1 MKALIIYESAFGNTE
16 LIAFAIRD
24 VLNQSCETI
33 ALHPDK
39 IQPADLQNY
48 DLIIAGSPT
57 QKFSPL
63 PQIAA
68 FISKLPSGS
77 LKGKNV
83 AAFDTRIDLMKQ
95 NNRFLS
101 FMVWLFGYAAEPL
114 AKKLKSKKG
123 NLIVPAEGFFVDDT
137 KGPISEG
144 ELKRAKEWA
153 ENLIIRQTQ
162 IH

>member
-1 MKALIIYESAFGNTE
+1 MKTLIIYESAFGNTE
-16 LIAFAIRD
+16 QIAFAIRD
-24 VLNQSCETI
+24 VLSISGETV
-33 ALHPDK
+33 AVHPDNVK
-39 IQPADLQNY
+39 PLDLKNY

-63 PQIAA
+63 PKIAT
-68 FISKLPSGS
+68 FLSSLPGGC

-83 AAFDTRIDLMKQ
+83 AAFDTRIDLKKQ

-114 AKKLKSKKG
+114 AKKLKSKRG

-144 ELKRAKEWA
+144 ELQRAKEWA
-153 ENLIIRQTQ
+153 ENLLIRQNTLY
-162 IH
+162 

>member
-16 LIAFAIRD
+16 QIAFAIRD
-24 VLNQSCETI
+24 TLNLSCQTI

-63 PQIAA
+63 PQISA
-68 FISKLPSGS
+68 FISKLPDGS

-83 AAFDTRIDLMKQ
+83 AAFDTRIDLKKQ

-114 AKKLKSKKG
+114 ARKLKSKRG
-123 NLIVPAEGFFVDDT
+123 NLIAPSEGFFVDDT
-137 KGPISEG
+137 KGPITEG
-144 ELKRAKEWA
+144 ELIRAKEWA
-153 ENLIIRQTQ
+153 ENLMIKQNSLR
-162 IH
+162 